1 MFKERSRHV
10 VRKERRRR
18 SWNRGD
24 LAILLCGV
32 LAFLSLTFGA
42 PLFHHMQVAA
52 SGNSAVLGSPAAGI
66 VSRDAAP
73 KATDTAAAGETK
85 PADGTGADGSVA
97 DGSGAAE
104 GQAQA
109 LANSALQPPLP
120 LQPPSPALPAA
131 AEPLRIRY
139 ASAGL
144 DIPVHPLD
152 VDAAA
157 QASQT
162 VEPPATKD
170 GYWLT
175 PFGSPGQGST
185 NTTYVIGH
193 SWEGADAPFNHLSS
207 AAAVGDRFE
216 VDTATGTIPYTVD
229 NVTTYV
235 KSSLKDSPIWSIV
248 PNRLVLIS
256 CFTEDPWGKNVVVT
270 ASPAS

>member
-42 PLFHHMQVAA
+42 PLFHHMQVAS
-52 SGNSAVLGSPAAGI
+52 SGRSAAIGSPSAGI

-73 KATDTAAAGETK
+73 TVTTAPAAGGTEA
-85 PADGTGADGSVA
+85 ADGPGVT
-97 DGSGAAE
+97 E
-104 GQAQA
+104 GQVPAA
-109 LANSALQPPLP
+109 LANSALKPPP
-120 LQPPSPALPAA
+120 PALPAA

-139 ASAGL
+139 ASAGF
-144 DIPVHPLD
+144 DVPVHALD

-157 QASQT
+157 EASQT

-175 PFGSPGQGST
+175 PFGTPGQGSA

-207 AAAVGDRFE
+207 AAVGDRFE
-216 VDTATGTIPYTVD
+216 VDTATGTITYMVD

-270 ASPAS
+270 ASPAP

>member
-1 MFKERSRHV
+1 MSKQRSRHAAG
-10 VRKERRRR
+10 KERTRRR
-18 SWNRGD
+18 WNRGD

-32 LAFLSLTFGA
+32 LAFLSMTFGA
-42 PLFHHMQVAA
+42 PLFHQMQVSA
-52 SGNSAVLGSPAAGI
+52 SGSSAGIGSPAAGTM
-66 VSRDAAP
+66 SREPAP
-73 KATDTAAAGETK
+73 LATET
-85 PADGTGADGSVA
+85 PAADGTEVA
-97 DGSGAAE
+97 GE
-104 GQAQA
+104 GQVPAPA
-109 LANSALQPPLP
+109 GSAAPP
-120 LQPPSPALPAA
+120 PAPVLPAA
-131 AEPLRIRY
+131 AEPVRIRY
-139 ASAGL
+139 ASAAF
-144 DIPVHPLD
+144 DVPVHALD
-152 VDAAA
+152 LDAAA

-175 PFGSPGQGST
+175 PFGMPGQGSA

-207 AAAVGDRFE
+207 SAAVGDRFE

-229 NVTTYV
+229 SVTTYL

-270 ASPAS
+270 AAPAP